1 MFSVALA
8 RAFGAIVNGVSGQI
22 VVVEVDHSRG
32 LPGVGMVG
40 LPDASVSEAK
50 HRAKT
55 AIGNQQLAWPKGRVT
70 ISLSPAEVR
79 KHGAGLDLAIAI
91 GVLGATHQV
100 NESVLEDTVFI
111 GELGLDGS
119 IRQVPGA
126 LSSTIAA
133 AQAGFDHV
141 VVPRENAQQCSV
153 VQGIKILSYES
164 LKHLISGLNGSEPPI
179 PVQAVPT
186 PSVQPEIDVDL
197 IDVLGQEHARWAL
210 EVAAVGRH
218 NMLMVGPPGVGK
230 TLLAERLPGI
240 LPELTPDESL
250 EVTAIHS
257 LAGTLVA
264 GRTVFR
270 APFEAPHHSASTSAI
285 TGSVQGH
292 RVRPGAVTRAHRGVL
307 FLDEAPEFA
316 RNALESLRQPME
328 SKTIALHRS
337 HWSGVLPADF
347 QLLMAAN
354 PCPCGRATVSSHADC
369 TCTSLARRNY
379 AQRISGPLLDRMDIS
394 IAIPASSSL
403 AVGDSTKVVADR
415 VRDAR
420 DRAQYRFRAHEWKVN
435 AAIPANQLRTSFF
448 PHHDGAEL
456 LVQLQR
462 STGGLRG
469 SHRILRVA
477 WSLADLAGNDRPTR
491 ADVAT
496 AIHFRERL
504 GAVAA

>member
-1 MFSVALA
+1 MALA

-55 AIGNQQLAWPKGRVT
+55 AIGNQQLSWPKGRIT

-91 GVLGATHQV
+91 GVLGATHQIR
-100 NESVLEDTVFI
+100 ESSLAETVFI

-133 AQAGFDHV
+133 AQAGFERV
-141 VVPRENAQQCSV
+141 VVPVGNAQQCV
-153 VQGIKILSYES
+153 VVKGIKVVSFRS
-164 LKHLISGLNGSEPPI
+164 LKHLIGGLDGNELPEPI
-179 PVQAVPT
+179 TSDLEELHQHHG
-186 PSVQPEIDVDL
+186 DLDL

-218 NMLMVGPPGVGK
+218 NMVMVGPPGVGK

-240 LPELTPDESL
+240 LPALQPDESL

-257 LAGTLVA
+257 LAGALPS
-264 GRTVFR
+264 GSSISR

-285 TGSVQGH
+285 VGSVQGH
-292 RVRPGAVTRAHRGVL
+292 RVRPGALTRAHRGVL

-316 RNALESLRQPME
+316 RNALEALRQPLE
-328 SKTIALHRS
+328 AGTITLHRS

-347 QLLMAAN
+347 QLIMAAN
-354 PCPCGRATVSSHADC
+354 PCPCGRASIESNLDC
-369 TCTSLARRNY
+369 TCTSAARRNY
-379 AQRISGPLLDRMDIS
+379 AQRLSGPLLDRMDINLS
-394 IAIPASSSL
+394 IPASTSL
-403 AVGDSTKVVADR
+403 TVGDSTEIVAAR
-415 VRDAR
+415 VRQAR
-420 DRAQYRFRAHEWKVN
+420 ERANDRFRNRAWKVN
-435 AAIPANQLRTSFF
+435 ASIPAHQLRTEFF
-448 PHHDGAEL
+448 PESEGVEL
-456 LVQLQR
+456 LTQVRQ
-462 STGGLRG
+462 SNGGLRG

-477 WSLADLAGNDRPTR
+477 WSLADLAGHDRPTR
-491 ADVAT
+491 SDIAM
-496 AIHFRERL
+496 AIHLRERP
-504 GAVAA
+504 GALAT